1 MTPLN
6 PAHVPETGDPRW
18 IIASKEK
25 CSSSQR
31 VALLDLLQLE
41 GVQPAD
47 LFGDGYSSMPE
58 LSRWAAH
65 WAIDLLES
73 KRQARAVEQQRVEF
87 EQRKEEQLKSMIAD
101 YFRAKH
107 PSLRS
112 QYRG

>member
-1 MTPLN
+1 MNALN
-6 PAHVPETGDPRW
+6 PANVPETGDPRW

-31 VALLDLLQLE
+31 IALVEMLQLE
-41 GVQPAD
+41 GIHPPD
-47 LFGDGYSSMPE
+47 LFGDGYSSIPE

-73 KRQARAVEQQRVEF
+73 NRLARAVEQQRLEY
-87 EQRKEEQLKSMIAD
+87 EERKEEQLKSMIAD

-112 QYRG
+112 QYRA